1 MLSPHFSLEEL
12 TRSEM
17 AVRKGIDNSP
27 SQSVKNNLITLA
39 TNLELVRNLLSGPLH
54 ISSGYRCVALNKAI
68 GGAHDSAHID
78 GYAADFTCSEFGTPK
93 DIVKAINKS
102 TIKVDQCIEEGT
114 WVHIS
119 FAPPLRNQYLKAIFV
134 NGIAHYTPY

>member
-17 AVRKGIDNSP
+17 SVRKGIDNSP

-39 TNLELVRNLLSGPLH
+39 TNLELVRSLLNSPLH
-54 ISSGYRCVALNKAI
+54 ISSGYRCFALNKAI
-68 GGAHDSAHID
+68 GGSDNSAHVE
-78 GYAADFTCSEFGTPK
+78 GYAADFTCSAFGTPK
-93 DIVKAINKS
+93 DIVNAIKKS
-102 TIKVDQCIEEGT
+102 NIQLDQCIEEGT